1 MNPFVSRTSDHLL
14 QLLAGT
20 DITVPPRALG
30 RTKEHTQRWAISRLL
45 ATLADTASLRFPL
58 ELTTGERPDFVLV
71 RAGDQA
77 GIEATEAIHMDHA
90 RIDALRNMKG
100 DTEPRLY
107 QRIRA
112 GEPPK
117 SLAEVQAI
125 ARGEVDS
132 PGWDGDSVEQ
142 DWAEAMRLV
151 IRRKVERFEQAGFR
165 KFPENWLLIYDN
177 WELPFLDRDEA
188 AQKLSTHLSVNSEAT
203 PFNRV
208 FIETGN
214 LIFEF
219 QTASCMRLPL
229 KDLWNITTLDD

>member
-1 MNPFVSRTSDHLL
+1 MNPFVSQTSDHLL

-30 RTKEHTQRWAISRLL
+30 RTKEHTQRSAIARFL
-45 ATLADTASLRFPL
+45 ATFANTELMRYPL
-58 ELTTGERPDFVLV
+58 ELTTGERPDFVLA

-77 GIEATEAIHMDHA
+77 GIEATEAIHVDHA

-117 SLAEVQAI
+117 SLAEIEAI

-132 PGWDGDSVEQ
+132 PGWDGDSVER
-142 DWAEAMRLV
+142 DWADAMQLV
-151 IRRKVERFEQAGFR
+151 IRRKGERFEQSGFR
-165 KFPENWLLIYDN
+165 KFSENWLLIYDN

-188 AQKLSTHLSVNSEAT
+188 ALKLSAHLKLNSEAT
-203 PFNRV
+203 LFNRV

-214 LIFEF
+214 LIFEY
-219 QTASCMRLPL
+219 QGASHTRLPL
-229 KDLWNITTLDD
+229 NDLLKVTTLGE